1 METQQ
6 MEMGAPHCVCQSLG
20 TNEAQQERPEP
31 QFEATAQLKGK
42 LGLLEYT
49 NSLIIGANNEMMGM
63 QTIQTVEA
71 TLEQQVQDF
80 YEQDNP
86 LHVLMYAEVEESET
100 QNNEM
105 METQL
110 VEMDEVALVKQKL
123 GILAQQQ
130 NQTLALYQQ
139 SVGME

>member
-1 METQQ
+1 
-6 MEMGAPHCVCQSLG
+6 
-20 TNEAQQERPEP
+20 
-31 QFEATAQLKGK
+31 
-42 LGLLEYT
+42 
-49 NSLIIGANNEMMGM
+49 MMGM